1 MALLFYERHML
12 EKSKYIPQAVMLI
25 VFILCN
31 GCSRDNP
38 ESVVSP
44 PDIQK
49 IYPISTFS
57 LIIPEP
63 SGITYNSKNNSLMI
77 VSDGNPDIYEINF
90 SGIIQSK
97 IVSSGSDMEG
107 IALSKNCD
115 TIYVVEEKK
124 KQVTA
129 FDLSGN
135 KLFSFSADVATSD
148 NSALEGITINIATN
162 TLYVI
167 NEKDPEMMLGYK
179 NLTEIWRK
187 TIVYASDIS
196 DICYENSSNCFWL
209 ISDESAKIMKLS
221 FTGDLISEWQI
232 PFTKGEGITI
242 VNDKIYVVNDADGKL
257 YVFQKP
263 G

>member
-1 MALLFYERHML
+1 MSK
-12 EKSKYIPQAVMLI
+12 KSKIILKKILFIVSLLLI
-25 VFILCN
+25 

-38 ESVVSP
+38 ESIINP
-44 PDIQK
+44 PNIQK
-49 IYPISTFS
+49 IFPINSYS
-57 LIIPEP
+57 LTITEP
-63 SGITYNSKNNSLMI
+63 SGIAFNSKNSTLMV
-77 VSDGNPDIYEINF
+77 VSDGNPDIYEIDF
-90 SGIIQSK
+90 SGVLISK
-97 IVSSGSDMEG
+97 VVASGSDMEG

-135 KLFSFSADVATSD
+135 KLFSFSVDVATSD
-148 NSALEGITINIATN
+148 NSALEGITIDTKSN

-167 NEKDPEMMLGYK
+167 NEKDPRMILGYS

-187 TIVYASDIS
+187 SIDYASDIS
-196 DICYENSSNCFWL
+196 DIWYESSSSCFWL

-221 FTGDLISEWQI
+221 LNGDLISQWEI

-242 VNDKIYVVNDADGKL
+242 VNDKLYVVNDFDGKL

-263 G
+263 I